1 MRRPTRVTCV
11 FSTGSCDTLP
21 LLSTSRYALRPIC
34 TSVPSGRRM
43 SWLRPV
49 RGTVSHAVDDGL
61 RAAAGVAAQD
71 ASAQQPGHGLP
82 GRRDEPIT
90 IHVEV
95 QDDPARLRHRNG
107 GKVGARLPLAGVTD
121 VARQP
126 LQRDARRLLAL
137 HARGTEGVDALTMLE
152 GAEPGGPAQ

>member
-43 SWLRPV
+43 SWLRP
-49 RGTVSHAVDDGL
+49 
-61 RAAAGVAAQD
+61 AAGVAAQD
-71 ASAQQPGHGLP
+71 ASAQQPGHGLA
-82 GRRDEPIT
+82 GCRDEPIT

-152 GAEPGGPAQ
+152 DAEHAAQQQTDDRQRDGELRE